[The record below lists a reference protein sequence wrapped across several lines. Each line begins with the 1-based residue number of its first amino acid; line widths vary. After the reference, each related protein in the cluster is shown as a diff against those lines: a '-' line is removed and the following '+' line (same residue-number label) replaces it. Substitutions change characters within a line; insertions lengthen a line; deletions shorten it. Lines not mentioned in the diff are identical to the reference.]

1 MKATKAKFKYAQ
13 RLRGKLDGYRALGMD
28 EDSWY
33 SALSKDGLG
42 PNKDSTFDELLFVD
56 NNKFEPP
63 PIPDVSLGPLA
74 QEETKVPVPYDE
86 LYRLYNRYKGLSIE
100 FQEEEE

>member
-1 MKATKAKFKYAQ
+1 
-13 RLRGKLDGYRALGMD
+13 MD

-33 SALSKDGLG
+33 RALSKDGLG
-42 PNKDSTFDELLFVD
+42 PDKDSTFDELLFVD

-74 QEETKVPVPYDE
+74 EVETKVPVPYDD
-86 LYRLYNRYKGLSIE
+86 LYKLYNRYKGLPIE
-100 FQEEEE
+100 FEEEEE